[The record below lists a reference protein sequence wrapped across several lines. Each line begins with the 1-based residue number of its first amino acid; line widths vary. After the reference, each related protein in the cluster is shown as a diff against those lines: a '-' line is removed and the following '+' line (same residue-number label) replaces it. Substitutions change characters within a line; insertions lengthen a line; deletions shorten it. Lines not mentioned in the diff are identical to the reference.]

1 MSEKKYKKN
10 FPIFVELVIFMIL
23 ASIIAIPLAGTLG
36 DELYASILKGN
47 GIFLGCSIG
56 LSTGILLIFALW
68 SVFKFNRLEK
78 RIIELQETINRDK

>member
-1 MSEKKYKKN
+1 MSEKKFKKN
-10 FPIFVELVIFMIL
+10 FPIFVELVIFLIL
-23 ASIIAIPLAGTLG
+23 ASIIAIPFAGMLG

-47 GIFLGCSIG
+47 GIFLGFAIG

-78 RIIELQETINRDK
+78 RIIELQDKLNRE